1 MSLNI
6 TKKDC
11 SANYYNKDGTLTK
24 FYGHSLRRY
33 LLNHQIELLC
43 IVSCMGKLKFT
54 DIGFP
59 QVNQCNDSLLYVAK
73 ILKIA
78 ENKKF
83 YSFQYNFEP
92 NHFSLYF
99 YKNKSDEVN
108 CKLDLY
114 FLINYIN
121 IVKINKDTYL
131 KAEFSRWLV
140 RNRSHSDIRGNFLH
154 RYLYNKSFIPLPKDV
169 IKKINKE
176 IKQFIRTCRGE
187 QIPFSSEK
195 EYLLRYKIAK
205 EMTNNFEKFD
215 QALKEY
221 KIKAKKFIEDT
232 KKSEDF
238 KQFCKKI
245 NSAPFKTNFIEL
257 LKEAKQEYLITP
269 ELKKRLR
276 TLR

>member
-1 MSLNI
+1 MNLNI
-6 TKKDC
+6 NKKEC
-11 SANYYNKDGTLTK
+11 SVNYYNRDGTLTK

-33 LLNHQIELLC
+33 LLTHQIELLC
-43 IVSCMGKLKFT
+43 ILSGIAKIKFA

-59 QVNQCNDSLLYVAK
+59 LVNQCNDSLLYVAK

-83 YSFQYNFEP
+83 YSFQYNFEQ
-92 NHFSLYF
+92 NNFSLYF

-114 FLINYIN
+114 FSINYTN
-121 IVKINKDTYL
+121 IVKINKDKYL
-131 KAEFSRWLV
+131 KALLSRWLIK
-140 RNRSHSDIRGNFLH
+140 NRSQSDIRGFFLH
-154 RYLYNKSFIPLPKDV
+154 FYLYNKGFIPLPKDV
-169 IKKINKE
+169 IKKINTE
-176 IKQFIRTCRGE
+176 VKQVIRTCRGE
-187 QIPFSSEK
+187 QIPFSSKK
-195 EYLLRYKIAK
+195 EYLLRYNITKK
-205 EMTNNFEKFD
+205 MTNNFEKFD

-232 KKSEDF
+232 KKNEDF

-245 NSAPFKTNFIEL
+245 NSAPFKANFIEM

-276 TLR
+276 TLK